1 MAAAPERIKAARD
14 AAMMMFFFMMDSPFI
29 RCAGIGNSELQTGQS
44 ERNTEELKSDYRQ
57 PR

>member
-29 RCAGIGNSELQTGQS
+29 RWAGIGNSELQGKRFR
-44 ERNTEELKSDYRQ
+44 RNAEKIRPDYRQ
-57 PR
+57 PW